1 MRFCLFK
8 PAATSAFLNV
18 RKRLWHGP
26 ESCLVF
32 KQMWNQSIYG
42 RGRSYTLSGWV
53 LHMPASY
60 KHTMRHRRVLSWQRI
75 CWFYPGSFVLCCCLE
90 GRVGSQMHCGRCPL
104 AAFPCLNTLKQ
115 SVEIQFSLALMPE
128 GNRPQVQLRYKG
140 TKTQSLHISGQDIE
154 SKHPFKN
161 HLR

>member
-8 PAATSAFLNV
+8 PAATSASLNV

-42 RGRSYTLSGWV
+42 RGRSHTLSGWV

-60 KHTMRHRRVLSWQRI
+60 KHTMRHRRVLSRQRI
-75 CWFYPGSFVLCCCLE
+75 RWFYPGFFVLCCLE

-104 AAFPCLNTLKQ
+104 AAFPCLNEAICRNPVLTSTHARRQQATGSASLQRNKN
-115 SVEIQFSLALMPE
+115 SVF
-128 GNRPQVQLRYKG
+128 
-140 TKTQSLHISGQDIE
+140 THFWSG
-154 SKHPFKN
+154 H
-161 HLR
+161 